1 MRKLIVGRWI
11 TFGFGVG
18 LIGLASGC
26 ASSGG
31 AAGGGDGDS
40 LPGTRPVRVGERG
53 EEGEGDGG
61 GSDDD
66 FSVRKIEDVKA
77 PVYLDGVKK
86 EAQDAFRK
94 GIANV
99 SSEKPNFKKAIEY
112 FEDAADADPQ
122 FLEAFFNWGQAL
134 ERIGKSDEALEVYEE
149 ALEKNPGNASASA
162 YIAKVY
168 LGKARTAR
176 FLGDDSAAAGHL
188 QRAKS
193 TLDALLASE
202 PTNVAVNNAMAVYF
216 LMQDDIEA
224 AERYVREVLYVE
236 PTNVTGLNT
245 RGLINLKQNK
255 YLMAKWIFENKVL
268 REDPASTEA
277 HTNLGYT
284 YIKLEQRPLAMRHF
298 QKALE
303 YDADNMEVRMNIA
316 AMLLE
321 HLDYTQALSHYDLVL
336 KQQPKNTEAKSG
348 RCDAIYGLGGSA
360 NDRNAQFK
368 KALECY
374 DRLVAERPDKAHL
387 YKRAAET
394 CQNRLQDL
402 DGAVEYYEKFLK
414 HGKLSAE
421 EADKIGKTIFS
432 LKDIIKNGGLKAMM
446 EPPPEEPSAEGGEGG
461 EGGGETPPETAE

>member
-1 MRKLIVGRWI
+1 MRAQHGSWVA
-11 TFGFGVG
+11 FGFGLG
-18 LIGLASGC
+18 LMAC

-31 AAGGGDGDS
+31 ASGGGADGDS
-40 LPGTRPVRVGERG
+40 LPGSRPVRVGDR
-53 EEGEGDGG
+53 EGGGDGG
-61 GSDDD
+61 SAGGDDD
-66 FSVRKIEDVKA
+66 FAVKVIEDVKA

-86 EAQDAFRK
+86 GAQDAFRK
-94 GIANV
+94 GVAFA

-112 FEDAADADPQ
+112 FEEAADEDPK

-134 ERIGKSDEALEVYEE
+134 ERLGKSDEALEVYKE
-149 ALEKNPGNASASA
+149 ALEKNPGSASVEA

-168 LGKARTAR
+168 LGKARSAR
-176 FLGDDSAAAGHL
+176 FVGDDRGAEKWLG
-188 QRAKS
+188 QAKS
-193 TLDALLASE
+193 TLDALLATE
-202 PTNVAVNNAMAVYF
+202 PSNVAVNNAMAVYY
-216 LMQDDIEA
+216 LMENDIEA
-224 AERYVREVLYVE
+224 AERHVREVLYVE

-255 YLMAKWIFENKVL
+255 FLMAKWIFENKVL

-284 YIKLEQRPLAMRHF
+284 YIKLEQRPLAMKHF

-303 YDADNMEVRMNIA
+303 YDPDNMEVRMNIA

-321 HLDYTQALSHYDLVL
+321 HLDYEQALGHYELVL
-336 KQQPKNTEAKSG
+336 RQQPKNAEAKAG
-348 RCDAIYGLGGSA
+348 KCDAIFGLGGAA

-368 KALECY
+368 KALSCY
-374 DRLVAERPDKAHL
+374 DALLAEQPERAHL

-402 DGAVEYYEKFLK
+402 EGAVGYYEKYLK
-414 HGKLSAE
+414 HGKLEAA
-421 EADKIGKTIFS
+421 EADRIGKTIFS

-446 EPPPEEPSAEGGEGG
+446 EPMPEEPMPEEPLP
-461 EGGGETPPETAE
+461 ETPAPEGTP